1 MWTVDQPLY
10 LLFLALVPVGIYLRH
25 FWPRRGGKLSLAFEV
40 WGGTGFRP
48 RSWAVSTLYGIGVVA
63 FWAAIVA
70 VIIALAGPR
79 EVNRERIFVSR
90 GIDMMVVL
98 DESTS
103 MAAQDFQ
110 PGNRFTVA
118 RSTIL
123 DFMDRREND
132 PIGLVTF
139 GAEAALRVPPTL
151 DYAAVRASLN
161 RMEILSLGDGTAI
174 GMGIALATL
183 HLQRGTAEQRAI
195 ILLTDGVNNAGE
207 IDPLAAASLA
217 ADAGIRIYP
226 VGIGGTG
233 ASAIEFRD
241 PQTGELY
248 RGTFEGG
255 FDEDLLLR
263 IAGITDGQYF
273 SARSPGTLEAV
284 FTAIDQLETIE
295 RRVRTDVQTLPRER
309 TFILLALALLGLEL
323 IIRRLVL
330 GELL

>member
-1 MWTVDQPLY
+1 MWTVEQPLY
-10 LLFLALVPVGIYLRH
+10 LLLLALVPVGIYLRH
-25 FWPRRGGKLSLAFEV
+25 FWPKRGGKLSLAFEI
-40 WGGTGFRP
+40 WGGVGFRP
-48 RSWAVSTLYGIGVVA
+48 RSWTVSVLYGVAVLA
-63 FWAAIVA
+63 FWAAIVS
-70 VIIALAGPR
+70 IILALAGPR
-79 EVNRERIFVSR
+79 EVNRERVFLSR
-90 GIDMMVVL
+90 GIDMMIVL

-123 DFMDRREND
+123 DFLDRREND

-151 DYAAVRASLN
+151 DYAAVRTELN
-161 RMEILSLGDGTAI
+161 QMEILSLGDGTAI

-183 HLQRGTAEQRAI
+183 HLQRGSAEQRAI

-207 IDPLAAASLA
+207 IDPLAAARIA

-226 VGIGGTG
+226 IGIGGVG
-233 ASAIEFRD
+233 PSAIEFRD
-241 PQTGELY
+241 PQTGEFF

-263 IAGITDGQYF
+263 VAGVTDGQYF

-309 TFILLALALLGLEL
+309 SFVLLALALLALEVL
-323 IIRRLVL
+323 IRRLVL